1 MNIISIENLTK
12 KPSPKKKTEKQQ
24 LCFLNEN
31 CNCSD
36 ISRSNSN
43 ELSEKQINNLKYYSN
58 NSTIESRKNYD
69 NDIDA
74 LENFDNN
81 KLKKGN
87 NNIKNIKNNITL
99 LGKKTKIIFNTIKQ
113 TEKKPTFFTIK
124 YRPKKA
130 DIIKRNRPKEEIKK
144 VSQKKNLFQTCQYF
158 YLEDSKKKTNE
169 GRWTYE
175 EHIKFI
181 ESFVNYGKRWEII
194 QKYVGTRS
202 REQIRSHSQKF
213 FFRLKALKSDKCG
226 FDFNKNNIESL
237 LDIVNLIAKKN
248 KTNKNTK
255 EFIINTLITLTK
267 LNLENSGKKYLEKKK
282 DNLGTEIK
290 KEEKKNNKISE
301 INYDLSNKMNNN
313 KEIEL
318 DEINFDLIK
327 NEDNIP
333 YKQPYSEERDINN
346 NISLELKENNI
357 ESNDDNIIIEQN
369 ENINKYFN
377 LINSNFNNNYF
388 LFSDES
394 SICSMAQPSLEPNE
408 NIFKIN
414 NKSPF
419 FKYMM

>member
-12 KPSPKKKTEKQQ
+12 KPSPEKKTEKQQ

-144 VSQKKNLFQTCQYF
+144 VSAKKNLFQTCQYF

-282 DNLGTEIK
+282 DNLGAEIK

-369 ENINKYFN
+369 ENINKYIN
-377 LINSNFNNNYF
+377 LINPNFNNNYF